1 MATPLIHEIQK
12 VIDENPLPEGWEADS
27 SERVGDDG
35 YIFIRK
41 GRVITYCVIDIANH
55 RRAASEGKGP
65 ITVEIFDGDW
75 AALCDADTPEQTVA
89 ALLTFILTGNHDELR
104 CV

>member
-1 MATPLIHEIQK
+1 MATPLILKIQK

-27 SERVGDDG
+27 KERVGDDG
-35 YIFIRK
+35 YVFVKWGTAIM
-41 GRVITYCVIDIANH
+41 YCVIDIANH

-75 AALCDADTPEQTVA
+75 IALCDADTPEQAVA
-89 ALLTFILTGNHDELR
+89 ALITFILTGNHDELR
-104 CV
+104 RV